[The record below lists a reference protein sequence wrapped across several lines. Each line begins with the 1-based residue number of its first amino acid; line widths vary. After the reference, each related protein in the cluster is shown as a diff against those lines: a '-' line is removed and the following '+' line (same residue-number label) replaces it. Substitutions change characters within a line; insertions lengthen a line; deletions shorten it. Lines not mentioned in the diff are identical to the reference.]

1 MSLLGSLGAAVG
13 LGLVN
18 GFVNSIFSNVSAERQ
33 TGLSVDAQKELFD
46 YQWEK
51 AASPQAQVKN
61 LASAGINP
69 VSHFGSG
76 SANIVGGSMP
86 SVSTQPIQMSLG
98 VDSIRALTS
107 AAKDL
112 ADVRKTGV
120 DTTRT
125 EQEIE
130 GIKLSNDM
138 QELQNKITK
147 EYGIP
152 KAAKELALTAE
163 QVKLAQQQGDINAQD
178 LAIKKWTEAKEK
190 AISSAEEFKRDILKM
205 ELDNTEKRLNLA
217 NKESEARANAS
228 NAAADASRAA
238 AAHSRALA
246 LTEDEMRDIRIEA
259 GRIANSMQDN
269 ELNYNVATFGAR
281 VDAIK
286 NQVTSYELD
295 NVLKQIEAQDKAAY
309 TTLQRLFYGKGDVK
323 GADAKR
329 ALNLFTEIVSR

>member
-1 MSLLGSLGAAVG
+1 MPLGILGALGIMSGAG
-13 LGLVN
+13 LL
-18 GFVNSIFSNVSAERQ
+18 NSILSQGAAERQ

-46 YQWEK
+46 YQWNK
-51 AASPQAQVKN
+51 AGSPLAQVQN
-61 LASAGINP
+61 LAAAGLSP
-69 VSHFGSG
+69 VSQFGRG
-76 SANIVGGSMP
+76 SADIVGGSMP
-86 SVSTQPIQMSLG
+86 SVSPQPIQMSSG
-98 VDSIRALTS
+98 VDLVRTLTS

-112 ADVRKTGV
+112 ADVKKTGV
-120 DTTRT
+120 DTAKT
-125 EQEIE
+125 EHEIE

-138 QELQNKITK
+138 QELQNTITK

-152 KAAKELALTAE
+152 KAAKELALSAE
-163 QVKLAQQQGDINAQD
+163 QVKLAQQQGDLNEIEK
-178 LAIKKWTEAKEK
+178 AIKKWTEAKEH
-190 AISSAEEFKRDILKM
+190 AISQAEQNKRDILKQ
-205 ELDNTEKRLNLA
+205 ELENTAKRLDLE
-217 NKESEARANAS
+217 NKEIEARVNAS

-246 LTEDEMRDIRIEA
+246 LTENEMRDIRIEA

>member
-1 MSLLGSLGAAVG
+1 MSLIGSLGAAVG
-13 LGLVN
+13 LSLVN
-18 GFVNSIFSNVSAERQ
+18 GFVNGIFSNAAAERQ

-61 LASAGINP
+61 LASGGINP

-120 DTTRT
+120 DTTKT

-190 AISSAEEFKRDILKM
+190 AISSAEENKRDILKM

-228 NAAADASRAA
+228 NAAAFASRASA
-238 AAHSRALA
+238 SLSYAQKK
-246 LTEDEMRDIRIEA
+246 TEDTLRDWRKSLTKNQA
-259 GRIANSMQDN
+259 AQ
-269 ELNYNVATFGAR
+269 LYHQ
-281 VDAIK
+281 IK
-286 NQVTSYELD
+286 NLDVSTEEKAIDNLRKLTGLSDAPWTQVYNDIKKVTG
-295 NVLKQIEAQDKAAY
+295 V
-309 TTLQRLFYGKGDVK
+309 VK
-323 GADAKR
+323 SDDILEYLEYHGFK
-329 ALNLFTEIVSR
+329 LPSK